1 MNYKGNLKEILNQD
15 LPASWVK
22 EIEYAD
28 GKKGA
33 YLPID
38 KVEMILDNISDA
50 WSVEIKNTIF
60 LSHSVTV
67 IVKVIFSIGVNSYFN
82 EGGATILVS
91 KDVTPQAA
99 FPIAK
104 SMAIKDACECFGR
117 VFGRDLNRGKD
128 LIVPKND
135 LELIK
140 GLCEKHKDKLKQ
152 TDIDGIVRIIANK
165 ETKSY
170 SKAINMLNKYESIL

>member
-1 MNYKGNLKEILNQD
+1 MNYKGNIKEVLNQD
-15 LPASWVK
+15 LPSSWVK

-38 KVEMILDNISDA
+38 KVEMILDNISDN

-67 IVKVIFSIGVNSYFN
+67 IVRVTFSIGVNSYFN
-82 EGGATILVS
+82 EGGATILVG
-91 KDVTPQAA
+91 KEVTAQTA

-104 SMAIKDACECFGR
+104 SMAVKDACECFGR

-128 LIVPKND
+128 LVVLKNG

-140 GLCEKHKDKLKQ
+140 DLYFKYKDS
-152 TDIDGIVRIIANK
+152 ISANECVGVERVINNK
-165 ETKSY
+165 EVKSY
-170 SKAINMLNKYESIL
+170 SKVIELLNKYATAL

>member
-1 MNYKGNLKEILNQD
+1 MNYKGNLKEVLSQEP
-15 LPASWVK
+15 PASWIK

-38 KVEMILDNISDA
+38 KVEMILDNISDT

-67 IVKVIFSIGVNSYFN
+67 IVRVTFSIGVNSYFQ
-82 EGGATILVS
+82 EGGATILVG
-91 KDVTPQAA
+91 KEVTAQTA

-104 SMAIKDACECFGR
+104 SMAVKDACECFGR
-117 VFGRDLNRGKD
+117 IFGRDLNRGKD
-128 LIVPKND
+128 LVVPKND

-140 GLCEKHKDKLKQ
+140 ELYNKHH
-152 TDIDGIVRIIANK
+152 TSISSEIRMSIARIIDNK
-165 ETKSY
+165 EVKSY
-170 SKAINMLNKYESIL
+170 NKAIELLNKYATIL